1 MCCFSRPVDD
11 VANTRIFARWLPRT
25 SADPGDVQG
34 LAYQMDFRAS
44 EAMAMILPLPVLA
57 GSGGKAVKFIDL
69 HNKAD
74 LFGTLARCFPIIPR
88 RSYRASSDTPQSTGP
103 LAVERVGS
111 FDASFVPAIAD
122 FARLDPRF
130 RLPSGTWERLPAYRD
145 WGFAVFKLRPDATT
159 VHPMAFTFSRR
170 EPERGLFF
178 PTVHI
183 HDGQIHKKEQ
193 FDHTLYCQRPE
204 GWPSPAGWQESPGH
218 PASATWHTYG
228 GLLER
233 RAHVF
238 RRTLR
243 GEMRNTDT
251 WA

>member
-11 VANTRIFARWLPRT
+11 VANTRIFGRWLPRP
-25 SADPGDVQG
+25 AAGPGYIQG

-44 EAMAMILPLPVLA
+44 EAMAMILPLPVLP
-57 GSGGKAVKFIDL
+57 GSGERAVRFINL
-69 HNKAD
+69 HGKAD
-74 LFGTLARCFPIIPR
+74 LFGSLARCFPVAYQA
-88 RSYRASSDTPQSTGP
+88 RSRAAASAPESAAP
-103 LAVERVGS
+103 LAVEKVGS
-111 FDASFVPAIAD
+111 FDASFVPSVAD
-122 FARLDPRF
+122 FARLDARF
-130 RLPSGTWERLPAYRD
+130 RLPAGTWDRIPAYRD

-159 VHPMAFTFSRR
+159 VHPMALAFPRR

-183 HDGQIHKKEQ
+183 HDGQVHRKEE

-204 GWPSPAGWQESPGH
+204 GEPSPAGWQESPGH
-218 PASATWHTYG
+218 PASLTQRTYG

-233 RAHVF
+233 HAHVF
-238 RRTLR
+238 RRTLS
-243 GEMRNTDT
+243 GQMRNTDT